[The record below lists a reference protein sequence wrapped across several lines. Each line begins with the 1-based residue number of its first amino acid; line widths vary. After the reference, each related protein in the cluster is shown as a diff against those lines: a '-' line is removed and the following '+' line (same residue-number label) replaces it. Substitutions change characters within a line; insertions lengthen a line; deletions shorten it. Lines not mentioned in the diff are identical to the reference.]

1 MSDCSGLAPLRN
13 DISLSIWRRALSFC
27 PNNELSALDQLSDR
41 KPRVCIQLESKSKFT
56 TWNGVWCEIREEIGL
71 SSSILCWL
79 VNQTVDFSEADRT
92 AGGSRAFHLLPKIPR
107 THRRMQQ
114 VPTNAKL
121 FEWEVHRRQCHFPSS
136 DGSFYISIASQAT
149 AISAPQSQNKW
160 CINNSGW
167 MPRTLRDVS
176 MSISSI
182 IHTTE
187 WSGENYRSQW
197 CAIVLWKRDKET

>member
-1 MSDCSGLAPLRN
+1 MHSIRIKIKIYDLKR
-13 DISLSIWRRALSFC
+13 SLMWNSRR
-27 PNNELSALDQLSDR
+27 D
-41 KPRVCIQLESKSKFT
+41 
-56 TWNGVWCEIREEIGL
+56 
-71 SSSILCWL
+71 WL
-79 VNQTVDFSEADRT
+79 VQFYSMLACQSNGWFLEADRT
-92 AGGSRAFHLLPKIPR
+92 AGGSRAFHLLPKFPR